1 MLKRSE
7 AVKILT
13 KINIHHGNMP
23 IDPFAVE
30 TFLEEIEPTATY
42 QECLAAV
49 REHYAND
56 ATGKWVTSGMI
67 NAIIKQHRRANMPSE
82 AQLQEE
88 LHQLETQKQVT
99 VSPEQSI
106 WYKKARVAG
115 YNVTD
120 AITCA
125 LYPSSTQRHAIT
137 PKPKQE
143 ISWRSLA
150 QATTSKHQ
158 ITAKEQ

>member
-1 MLKRSE
+1 MLKASE
-7 AVKILT
+7 VATILA

-23 IDPFAVE
+23 IDDLQVR
-30 TFLEEIEPTATY
+30 TFQEELMPNATMP
-42 QECLAAV
+42 EVLAAI
-49 REHYAND
+49 REHYSKD
-56 ATGKWVTSGMI
+56 ATGQWVTAGKI

-88 LHQLETQKQVT
+88 LHQLETQKVVT
-99 VSPEQSI
+99 VSPEQTI

-125 LYPSSTQRHAIT
+125 LDPSSAQRHAIT

-150 QATTSKHQ
+150 QTNTSQHQ
-158 ITAKEQ
+158 LPQINK